1 MKENYTSP
9 YAKNVPSM
17 YNSEVVALAKNRWTD
32 GETQLAIAKH
42 WYRLGREYLA
52 GNPNITEEA
61 AEELWK
67 VRGYVLKAR
76 LLSKGRIKLKKGE
89 YSEVYRKY
97 FKNNHRSH
105 WRMMQAFLGGYAYWD
120 TSQEQKSNTPS
131 ELLQEI
137 YDDLPEEEKRA
148 YVLERFVIHQN
159 CSLELAIRLS
169 TMKNPENLNSYYRD
183 DFDKIRQSALMK
195 VAEITQK
202 QLEGK

>member
-1 MKENYTSP
+1 MKEYTSP

-32 GETQLAIAKH
+32 DETQLAIAKH
-42 WYRLGREYLA
+42 WYRLGRDYLA
-52 GNPNITEEA
+52 GNPNITDEA
-61 AEELWK
+61 AKELWK

-76 LLSKGRIKLKKGE
+76 LLSKGSIKLKKEE
-89 YSEVYRKY
+89 YAEVYRKY
-97 FKNNHRSH
+97 FKNNHRSS
-105 WRMMQAFLGGYAYWD
+105 WRMMEAFLGGYWYGAE
-120 TSQEQKSNTPS
+120 SAQENATPS

-137 YDDLPEEEKRA
+137 YDDLPEEERRG
-148 YVLERFVIHQN
+148 YVLEKFINHQN

-169 TMKNPENLNSYYRD
+169 VVETPENPNRYYRD
-183 DFDKIRQSALMK
+183 DFDKLRRAALMK